1 MLHYLLVYI
10 LLVIKLCEL
19 EQCSVCTQSYL
30 EHLILKGDFH
40 LFQIIKNRS
49 SESIDGGIIVRKYS
63 QQYPIGTPL
72 KILVYPFFFYH
83 LQVFNTLNQSTLLWF
98 TLNDLEHKP
107 THYWWASTSTFDGI
121 KLRTL
126 LDTSKV
132 SFDVNLMHFW
142 YSLDAINHLMIRFIW
157 KIWN

>member
-1 MLHYLLVYI
+1 MSLMLHYLLVYI

-72 KILVYPFFFYH
+72 KILVYPFFLPPSSFQH
-83 LQVFNTLNQSTLLWF
+83 LESKHVALV
-98 TLNDLEHKP
+98 
-107 THYWWASTSTFDGI
+107 YI
-121 KLRTL
+121 K
-126 LDTSKV
+126 
-132 SFDVNLMHFW
+132 
-142 YSLDAINHLMIRFIW
+142 
-157 KIWN
+157 